1 MDKNNTQII
10 AEIGW
15 NHMGKISL
23 AKKMI
28 LEAKKNGADICKFQT
43 WSEKRLK
50 KGLWDSDGRRSIYK
64 KAQLTIKK
72 HKELIHFC
80 KKYKIEFLTSVFT
93 MEDAKEMKKLGLK
106 KIKIPSHEVCN
117 LDLINFALKNFSEV
131 LLSAGACTKREFL
144 NIVKKYKN
152 KKNLI
157 VMHCVSSYP
166 LKAENV
172 NFPKLYEIKKTFTNF
187 GYSGHYSSIE
197 DCYVPIILGAKY
209 VEKHFTINKNNPGR
223 DNKFAI
229 LPKELKD
236 LDNFRKSFNL
246 MNINKGLDLQKC
258 EKDIVLK
265 YRGRWNG

>member
-1 MDKNNTQII
+1 
-10 AEIGW
+10 
-15 NHMGKISL
+15 
-23 AKKMI
+23 
-28 LEAKKNGADICKFQT
+28 
-43 WSEKRLK
+43 
-50 KGLWDSDGRRSIYK
+50 
-64 KAQLTIKK
+64 
-72 HKELIHFC
+72 
-80 KKYKIEFLTSVFT
+80 
-93 MEDAKEMKKLGLK
+93 
-106 KIKIPSHEVCN
+106 
-117 LDLINFALKNFSEV
+117 
-131 LLSAGACTKREFL
+131 
-144 NIVKKYKN
+144 
-152 KKNLI
+152 
-157 VMHCVSSYP
+157 MHCVSSYP

-172 NFPKLYEIKKTFTNF
+172 NFPKLYEIKKTFKNF

-229 LPKELKD
+229 LPRELKD